1 MNCEHIL
8 SDLNDEQRKAVS
20 SELTNLLVIAG
31 AGTGKTK
38 VLTHR
43 IAYLIKHHQI
53 NSNNILAVTFTNKA
67 AQEMRNRLESLLNYE
82 DIKYITCSTFHST
95 CLLILR
101 RFFKEANL
109 NSNFSIIDT
118 SIQQKI
124 INEILKSLGIKETS
138 KAKQYL
144 NQISAL
150 KEKCKRPSD
159 CWENESNL
167 EKFSDVYTLYQD
179 RCEKLGVVDF
189 SEILLRTYELLKD
202 NLEVRKFYNLK
213 YKQILVDEFQD
224 TNELQYKWLRLLAG
238 NETNVLVVGDD
249 DKSIYGWRGAVI
261 DNMFR
266 FTKDFS
272 NVKQVQLLKNYR
284 SINSV
289 LKTANSLIKNNQ
301 NRFVNKEL
309 KSAYENSDKKV
320 IVIES
325 DTAIEEAKLITK
337 LVSLM
342 QSKVAKQHFEND
354 EIAILYRTNAQSK
367 LIEQELVKKGIDF
380 HVYGG
385 LRYFDREEVKDVLS
399 YIKLCINTSDDLSLE
414 RIINVPSRKIGKTTI
429 SKIKNISKEQD
440 CSMYDACRIYG
451 KESKSVAKFVATIDR
466 FISLLEE
473 SKENLKVVDYLEKLV
488 LDTGIL
494 SYYESRDEAEDKDSS
509 SSRVRNIYELIASF
523 NEDYKDQEINNGYKL
538 RDIITTYLN
547 NIMLLTPLDTKDSE
561 VTNKVRLMTIHSAK
575 GLEFPC
581 VIIAGFENELL
592 PLENTFLTKEH
603 IEEERRLAYVAITR
617 AKRELIITYSNSR
630 FDYKTG
636 GFSYKGKSFFIDELD
651 KDFVSFKKFVPS
663 DE

>member
-249 DKSIYGWRGAVI
+249 DQSIYGWRGAVI

-494 SYYESRDEAEDKDSS
+494 SYYESRD
-509 SSRVRNIYELIASF
+509 
-523 NEDYKDQEINNGYKL
+523 
-538 RDIITTYLN
+538 
-547 NIMLLTPLDTKDSE
+547 
-561 VTNKVRLMTIHSAK
+561 
-575 GLEFPC
+575 
-581 VIIAGFENELL
+581 
-592 PLENTFLTKEH
+592 
-603 IEEERRLAYVAITR
+603 
-617 AKRELIITYSNSR
+617 
-630 FDYKTG
+630 
-636 GFSYKGKSFFIDELD
+636 
-651 KDFVSFKKFVPS
+651 
-663 DE
+663 

>member
-1 MNCEHIL
+1 M
-8 SDLNDEQRKAVS
+8 
-20 SELTNLLVIAG
+20 
-31 AGTGKTK
+31 
-38 VLTHR
+38 
-43 IAYLIKHHQI
+43 
-53 NSNNILAVTFTNKA
+53 
-67 AQEMRNRLESLLNYE
+67 
-82 DIKYITCSTFHST
+82 
-95 CLLILR
+95 
-101 RFFKEANL
+101 
-109 NSNFSIIDT
+109 
-118 SIQQKI
+118 
-124 INEILKSLGIKETS
+124 
-138 KAKQYL
+138 
-144 NQISAL
+144 
-150 KEKCKRPSD
+150 
-159 CWENESNL
+159 
-167 EKFSDVYTLYQD
+167 
-179 RCEKLGVVDF
+179 
-189 SEILLRTYELLKD
+189 
-202 NLEVRKFYNLK
+202 
-213 YKQILVDEFQD
+213 
-224 TNELQYKWLRLLAG
+224 
-238 NETNVLVVGDD
+238 
-249 DKSIYGWRGAVI
+249 
-261 DNMFR
+261 
-266 FTKDFS
+266 
-272 NVKQVQLLKNYR
+272 
-284 SINSV
+284 
-289 LKTANSLIKNNQ
+289 
-301 NRFVNKEL
+301 
-309 KSAYENSDKKV
+309 
-320 IVIES
+320 
-325 DTAIEEAKLITK
+325 
-337 LVSLM
+337 
-342 QSKVAKQHFEND
+342 
-354 EIAILYRTNAQSK
+354 
-367 LIEQELVKKGIDF
+367 
-380 HVYGG
+380 
-385 LRYFDREEVKDVLS
+385 RYFDREEVKDVLS

-538 RDIITTYLN
+538 RDVITTYLN

-663 DE
+663 NE